1 MEPVTSGQDKR
12 KDRFYISD
20 LFMNGVSII
29 IPTLNESENIAR
41 LIPRIFT
48 VMAEAS
54 IDTEVVVV
62 DDGSTD
68 GTREK
73 VRELAVDSPVTLVC
87 RDHKSGLASAVI
99 DGAQAV
105 SNDVVI
111 VMDGD
116 LSHPTE
122 VLPQLAQ
129 PLLDDQ
135 FDVAI
140 GSRYTKGGETPGWP
154 LIRRLGSRVASF
166 PAQLLTGVD
175 DPLAGFFGIKKE
187 RLLAVKHDIPGY
199 KICLEMLITQFEHPK
214 VIEVP
219 ISFHDRQ
226 AGVSK
231 MTGSVLKA
239 YLLQLLSLVGLSIPV
254 RFGARF
260 AVLALTGLLADITV
274 FTVSLWCGAT
284 LLLSQVAGLLVSFG
298 VMLYLH
304 RQGKVN
310 KDDKQVGLLL
320 HNGLFFLVLLVLRSG
335 FLVLFESHNWFQS
348 ALFFIPIAL
357 LSSCATSCY
366 SMFIG
371 PSLERGQP
379 NSVAGY
385 RLMLFG
391 GIVFSFA
398 LRILFGGSFELLKEE
413 AYYWNYAQHLDI
425 GYLDHPPMVAV
436 LIKFGTFFFGNT
448 EFGIRVSAILCW
460 LLATFFVVRYTREI
474 SNRDTA
480 LAAAAIMAVVPA
492 FVAFGFLMT
501 PDPPL
506 IACWAGA
513 LYYGRRAMV
522 DMDAKSWLGTG
533 IFIGLGL
540 FSKYTMVL
548 IGPAFVAYM
557 LVDPRARRWLIRPQ
571 PYGAAILAFILFLPV
586 IWWNMENGW
595 ASFLFQT
602 QGRLESS
609 SEFSTHEL
617 LGSIFILLGPV
628 GFIGA
633 LFVLLFPAKFAK
645 MNNER
650 GKRNYRFGFTM
661 VVVPLT
667 VFLFFSLTKE
677 VKFNWTSPLWLA
689 ILPYMAQTLPIGVS
703 GLSENAKTRFFS
715 GWKITIVV
723 FLLCYGVVLNYFSLG
738 FPGVP
743 YPADGPMFGW
753 KKLAV
758 EVNSV
763 IEETEEQHG
772 RRPLVVGMDLYK
784 SASGL
789 AFYRTRIYEQEG
801 KPDRPHPIDETL
813 GRVMS
818 GMGALMYEYWFPP
831 ERYRGRMLLLVSQDQ
846 RDIKRFP
853 MKRGGRRP
861 ILQMVG
867 SKNNQPT
874 GLLYYRLLDWQPI
887 DPRYQKLSY

>member
-1 MEPVTSGQDKR
+1 MD
-12 KDRFYISD
+12 
-20 LFMNGVSII
+20 GVSII
-29 IPTLNESENIAR
+29 IPTLNESKNIAR

-54 IDTEVVVV
+54 IGTEVVVV

-73 VRELAVDSPVTLVC
+73 VRELAVDNPVTLVC

-122 VLPQLAQ
+122 VLPRLAE
-129 PLLDDQ
+129 PLLGDQ
-135 FDVAI
+135 YDVAI
-140 GSRYTKGGETPGWP
+140 GSRYTQGGETPGWP
-154 LIRRLGSRVASF
+154 FIRRLGSRIASF

-199 KICLEMLITQFEHPK
+199 KICLEMLITQFDRPK

-239 YLLQLLSLVGLSIPV
+239 YLLQLLSLVGLTMPV
-254 RFGARF
+254 RFGVHF

-274 FTVSLWCGAT
+274 FSVSLWCGAT
-284 LLLSQVAGLLVSFG
+284 LLFSQVAGLLVSFG
-298 VMLYLH
+298 VMVYLH
-304 RQGKVN
+304 RLEKGN
-310 KDDKQVGLLL
+310 KDSKEVELLL
-320 HNGLFFLVLLVLRSG
+320 HNGLFFLVLLVFRSG
-335 FLVLFESHNWFQS
+335 FLVFVENHQWIQS
-348 ALFFIPIAL
+348 AQFFIPIAI
-357 LSSCATSCY
+357 LSSCAMSCY
-366 SMFIG
+366 SMVIG

-379 NSVAGY
+379 NMLAGY
-385 RLMLFG
+385 RLMLFV

-398 LRILFGGSFELLKEE
+398 IRLLFGGSFELIKEE

-436 LIKFGTFFFGNT
+436 LIKIGTFFFGNT
-448 EFGIRVSAILCW
+448 EFGIRISAIVCW

-474 SNRDTA
+474 SNRDIA

-506 IACWAGA
+506 IACWAAA

-522 DMDAKSWLGTG
+522 DMDGRSWLGTG
-533 IFIGLGL
+533 VFIGLGL

-548 IGPAFVAYM
+548 IGPAFLAYM
-557 LVDPRARRWLIRPQ
+557 LVDSRARRWLIRPQ
-571 PYGAAILAFILFLPV
+571 PYGAAILAFVLFLPV

-617 LGSIFILLGPV
+617 LGSILILLGPV
-628 GFIGA
+628 GFISA
-633 LFVLLFPAKFAK
+633 LFVLLFPAEFAK
-645 MNNER
+645 MNEER
-650 GKRNYRFGFTM
+650 DKRNYRFGFTM

-667 VFLFFSLTKE
+667 VFLLFSLTKE

-703 GLSENAKTRFFS
+703 GLSESAKRRFFS
-715 GWKITIVV
+715 GWKITIAV
-723 FLLCYGVVLNYFSLG
+723 FLICYGLILNYFSLG
-738 FPGVP
+738 FPGIP
-743 YPADGPMFGW
+743 YPAEGPMFGW
-753 KKLAV
+753 KKFAAQIDAV
-758 EVNSV
+758 VEGVEDEYGV
-763 IEETEEQHG
+763 
-772 RRPLVVGMDLYK
+772 RPLVVGMDLYK
-784 SASGL
+784 VASGL
-789 AFYRTRIYEQEG
+789 AFYRTVLYEQEE
-801 KPDRPHPIDETL
+801 KPNRPHPLDETL

-831 ERYRGRMLLLVSQDQ
+831 ERYNDRQFFIVAQEERN
-846 RDIKRFP
+846 IKRFP
-853 MKRGGRRP
+853 LHIGPRRP
-861 ILQMVG
+861 IHKLMTT
-867 SKNNQPT
+867 KNYQPI
-874 GLLYYRLLDWQPI
+874 GPLYYRLLNSQP
-887 DPRYQKLSY
+887 PVTP